1 MSRDTHLAGSPADL
15 DRVATWLTD
24 VVPATSTFGDEVYG
38 ARSAT
43 GSAWE
48 SEATPWPSRMPPTVT
63 GSRRSPTRR

>member
-24 VVPATSTFGDEVYG
+24 VVPAASTFGDEVYG

-48 SEATPWPSRMPPTVT
+48 SEAATAFAAQLRTL
-63 GSRRSPTRR
+63 G